1 MTFVFDNSKTLEV
14 DFNKIWFRK
23 KIIISKLLEH
33 FISKILKLESCI
45 VAPPIGNFEGL
56 QNVKCS
62 RGGGSILIILVKLP
76 PATKKVRQNLT
87 DAPFNNTTIQKK
99 SGLMSLHL
107 QAPHLTS
114 ATVLC

>member
-62 RGGGSILIILVKLP
+62 RGGVINFDNFG
-76 PATKKVRQNLT
+76 
-87 DAPFNNTTIQKK
+87 
-99 SGLMSLHL
+99 
-107 QAPHLTS
+107 QAPASNKQSETESHGRPF
-114 ATVLC
+114 